1 MMIRVFEQNDV
12 YKVADITHTM
22 LKEAYPLSFFLNISR
37 HWPEGFLVAEREGEI
52 VGFIMGVVSD
62 VRQSRI
68 LMLAVKE
75 PHRKIGIASALIRS
89 FVSSSLLKGLYSI
102 VLEAR
107 ISNVTAINLY
117 SKLGFRTIGSLRAY
131 YRDGEDGVRM
141 QLVLQT

>member
-1 MMIRVFEQNDV
+1 M
-12 YKVADITHTM
+12 
-22 LKEAYPLSFFLNISR
+22 
-37 HWPEGFLVAEREGEI
+37 
-52 VGFIMGVVSD
+52 
-62 VRQSRI
+62 
-68 LMLAVKE
+68 
-75 PHRKIGIASALIRS
+75 
-89 FVSSSLLKGLYSI
+89 YSI